1 MESKREE
8 YSISNEDFKFPTFYD
23 KSLNEIFKTQ
33 KMSKEILLQDISNLL
48 IYFQTIIESLKNMIK
63 NNINNFGTIC
73 SSYNLNIYDFVIIF
87 ELIKELILVIQH
99 KIEKNENQFKIS
111 TFEELY
117 KNENDKDIIESQ
129 HKTVDTNLE
138 EIKSKVAFYIDDIK
152 EILETEHECGISF
165 MCYVFKYYLTILKKA
180 KNQMDL
186 YCNIKFVSQEE
197 DIKQYHKNMIVF
209 FDLIYILRILE
220 KSNFMIHNSY
230 MVDKDDFYNL
240 EEDSEELNN
249 MKKLIFKVNTKNKD
263 KIEELNVKGQKDFQK
278 MTVFFNKAIN
288 FDSYLITNAVKL
300 AGFALKFKMN
310 SDENLMEFESKESS
324 LISNKSIILD
334 LIKLGDIKFFK
345 KVRERSFPKIAL
357 REKIY
362 MKKEYQEISL
372 DYIKQFLKKMYGDE
386 IIEKN
391 FGGAKQKDRI
401 ILDENKMKNFPL
413 WAQKLKK
420 EDKPYFV
427 STRLLNSYKFK
438 NFGNK
443 KTQKSFFGL
452 FESKIETT
460 EIEKTKAIIL
470 FIHGGGFMKF
480 KNFFSEYY
488 VRELCNRLKIPILG
502 IDYAAAPEHP
512 YPEGLSDCFQMYM
525 WILDHCEKEL
535 GFKPEKIILSGE
547 SSGGNFVLA
556 LTFLIICMNEYEN
569 KNIRMPDFLLPLYPC
584 CHTGIRNMNLTL
596 AASFE
601 DLMLDIKILH
611 YFNRAYRG
619 FYPNDL
625 DPFLNPLLVNDN
637 ILKKLPPTRFMTATH
652 DPLRDDTIRLLR
664 KISKIEGLDV
674 KNYEFTNY
682 QHGFLGNEN
691 NMISGPAKEIFCK
704 EIEEFLK
711 K

>member
-1 MESKREE
+1 M
-8 YSISNEDFKFPTFYD
+8 T
-23 KSLNEIFKTQ
+23 
-33 KMSKEILLQDISNLL
+33 KEILLQDISNLVNCL
-48 IYFQTIIESLKNMIK
+48 QSIIESLINMMK
-63 NNINNFGTIC
+63 NNINNFDTIC
-73 SSYNLNIYDFVIIF
+73 SFYNLNIYDFIIIF
-87 ELIKELILVIQH
+87 KLIKELILSIQH
-99 KIEKNENQFKIS
+99 KVEKNENQFKIS

-129 HKTVDTNLE
+129 HKTFDTNLE

-488 VRELCNRLKIPILG
+488 IRELCNRLKIPILG
-502 IDYAAAPEHP
+502 IDYGAAPEHP